1 MSDKFSFYVK
11 KERPEEE
18 YESVR
23 DYFDKDRI
31 EQYARS
37 KSIMRIQKRI
47 TLRALELLD
56 LKRKNQIILDAGCG
70 PGFSSFLLK
79 DLGYTIVALDLL
91 KNFITFYDLKE
102 ENPIVAD
109 LCFLPF
115 KPKTFSAIISISAIQ
130 WIIRDLNKTDT
141 RKYAIALIQ
150 SFFSCLKPK
159 GRAVIQFY
167 PKSDKFLEYIGAIIT
182 NYSNFMGEFII
193 DNPDNPKKRKI
204 FLLLKKD

>member
-1 MSDKFSFYVK
+1 MNDKFRFYVK

-18 YESVR
+18 YESVK

-31 EQYARS
+31 EQYAKS

-56 LKRKNQIILDAGCG
+56 LKQGNQIILDAGCG

-79 DLGYTIVALDLL
+79 DLGHTIVALDLL
-91 KNFITFYDLKE
+91 KEFISFYDLKE

-115 KPKTFSAIISISAIQ
+115 KPNTFTAIISISAIQ
-130 WIIRDLNKTDT
+130 WIIRDINKTDT

-150 SFFSCLKPK
+150 SFYSCLMPQ
-159 GRAVIQFY
+159 GRVIIQFY

-182 NYSNFMGEFII
+182 DYSSFKGEFII

>member
-1 MSDKFSFYVK
+1 MNDKFRFYVK

-18 YESVR
+18 YESVK

-31 EQYARS
+31 EQYAKS
-37 KSIMRIQKRI
+37 KNIMRIQKRI

-56 LKRKNQIILDAGCG
+56 LKQGNQIILDAGCG

-79 DLGYTIVALDLL
+79 DLGHTIVALDLL
-91 KNFITFYDLKE
+91 KEFISFYDLKE

-115 KPKTFSAIISISAIQ
+115 KPNTFTAIISISAIQ
-130 WIIRDLNKTDT
+130 WIIRDINKTDT

-150 SFFSCLKPK
+150 SFYSCLMPQ
-159 GRAVIQFY
+159 GRVIIQFY

-182 NYSNFMGEFII
+182 DYSSI
-193 DNPDNPKKRKI
+193 
-204 FLLLKKD
+204 